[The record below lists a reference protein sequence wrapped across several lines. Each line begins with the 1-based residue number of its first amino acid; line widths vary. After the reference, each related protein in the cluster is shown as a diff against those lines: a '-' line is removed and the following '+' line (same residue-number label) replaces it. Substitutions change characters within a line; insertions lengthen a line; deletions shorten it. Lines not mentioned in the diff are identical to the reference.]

1 MTADADDSRPERV
14 GGGYHRAMPAI
25 DVPAIRHRFPAL
37 AITEGGRP
45 VAYFDGPGGTQV
57 PQGVIDAMTRY
68 LRTMNANHGGHFL
81 TSERSDAALEH
92 AHEVVADF
100 LCADPDEVKFG
111 ANMTTLNFALSRS
124 IGATLGPGD
133 EVVVTWLDHEANV
146 GPWETLARER
156 DVVVRRVE
164 FRPDDCTLDLDA
176 LREAIGPRTRHVAV
190 GWASNAVG
198 TINPVAEIV
207 RMAHAAGA
215 TVSVDAVAYAPH
227 AGIDVREVDCDF
239 LLCSA
244 YKFYGPH
251 VGVLYGKRA
260 LLATLPAFKVRPAED
275 RWETGTQNHEGIVGT
290 AAAIEYLAEIGERF
304 GTPFAEGLS
313 RYGGRRLALKAAL
326 AAIRA
331 TEMDLFAR
339 LMDGLDTVPGIRMW
353 GILDRGRFHERCPT
367 IAFRLGDR
375 PPSETAAAL
384 GRRGLFTW
392 DGDYYATGLMER
404 LGLAETGGAV
414 RVGLMHYN
422 TPDEVDRLLE
432 ALRELSR

>member
-1 MTADADDSRPERV
+1 
-14 GGGYHRAMPAI
+14 MPAI

-37 AITEGGRP
+37 AITDGGRP

-68 LRTMNANHGGHFL
+68 LRTMNANHGGRFL
-81 TSERSDAALEH
+81 TSERSDAMLEH
-92 AHEVVADF
+92 AHQVVADF
-100 LCADPDEVKFG
+100 LCADADEVKFG
-111 ANMTTLNFALSRS
+111 ANMTTLNFALSRA

-133 EVVVTWLDHEANV
+133 EVVVTRLDHEANV
-146 GPWETLARER
+146 GPWEALTRER
-156 DVVVRRVE
+156 DVVVRRVDIRE
-164 FRPDDCTLDLDA
+164 DDCTLDLDS

-198 TINPVAEIV
+198 TINPVQEIV
-207 RMAHAAGA
+207 RIAHAAGA
-215 TVSVDAVAYAPH
+215 TVSVDGVAYAPH
-227 AGIDVREVDCDF
+227 VGIDVREVGCDY

-260 LLATLPAFKVRPAED
+260 LLASLPAFKVRPAED
-275 RWETGTQNHEGIVGT
+275 RWETGTQNHEGIAGT

-304 GTPFAEGLS
+304 GAPFADGLS
-313 RYGGRRLALKAAL
+313 RYGGRRLALKAAM
-326 AAIRA
+326 AAIRS
-331 TEMDLFAR
+331 TEMELFDR
-339 LMDGLDTVPGIRMW
+339 LMDGLATIPAVRTW
-353 GILDRGRFHERCPT
+353 GISERERFDARCPT
-367 IAFRLGDR
+367 IAFRLGTQH
-375 PPSETAAAL
+375 PAETAAAL
-384 GRRGLFTW
+384 GKRGLFTW

-422 TPDEVDRLLE
+422 TPDEVDRLVE
-432 ALRELSR
+432 ALRDLSR

>member
-1 MTADADDSRPERV
+1 
-14 GGGYHRAMPAI
+14 MPAI

-37 AITEGGRP
+37 AITDGGRP

-57 PQGVIDAMTRY
+57 PQVVIDAMTRY
-68 LRTMNANHGGHFL
+68 LRTMNANHGGRFL
-81 TSERSDAALEH
+81 TSERSDAMLDH

-111 ANMTTLNFALSRS
+111 ANMTTLVLALTRA
-124 IGATLGPGD
+124 IGRTLGPGD
-133 EVVVTWLDHEANV
+133 EVIVTRLDHEANV
-146 GPWETLARER
+146 GPWEALARER
-156 DVVVRRVE
+156 DVVVRRVDI
-164 FRPDDCTLDLDA
+164 RDDDCTLDLGSLND
-176 LREAIGPRTRHVAV
+176 AIGPRTRHVAV

-198 TINPVAEIV
+198 TINPVPEIV
-207 RMAHAAGA
+207 RTAHAAGA

-227 AGIDVREVDCDF
+227 VGIDVRAVDCDY

-260 LLATLPAFKVRPAED
+260 LLAALPSFKVRPAED
-275 RWETGTQNHEGIVGT
+275 RWETGTQNHEGIAGT
-290 AAAIEYLAEIGERF
+290 AAAIEYLVEIGERF
-304 GTPFAEGLS
+304 GSPFADGLS
-313 RYGGRRLALKAAL
+313 RYGGRRLALKAAM
-326 AAIRA
+326 AAIRS
-331 TEMDLFAR
+331 TEMELFGR
-339 LMDGLDTVPGIRMW
+339 LMDGLATLPRVRIW
-353 GILDRGRFHERCPT
+353 GIEDRERFDDRCPT
-367 IAFRLGDR
+367 VAFRLAAQH
-375 PPSETAAAL
+375 PAETTAAL
-384 GRRGLFTW
+384 GKRGLFAW

-432 ALRELSR
+432 ALRDLSR

>member
-1 MTADADDSRPERV
+1 
-14 GGGYHRAMPAI
+14 MPAI

-37 AITEGGRP
+37 AITDGGRP

-68 LRTMNANHGGHFL
+68 LRTMNANHGGRFL
-81 TSERSDAALEH
+81 TSERSDAMLEH
-92 AHEVVADF
+92 AHQVVADF
-100 LCADPDEVKFG
+100 LCADADEVKFG
-111 ANMTTLNFALSRS
+111 ANMTTLNFALSRA

-133 EVVVTWLDHEANV
+133 EVIVTRLDHEANV
-146 GPWETLARER
+146 GPWEALTRER
-156 DVVVRRVE
+156 DVVVRRVDICE
-164 FRPDDCTLDLDA
+164 DDCTLDLDS

-207 RMAHAAGA
+207 RIAHAAGA

-227 AGIDVREVDCDF
+227 VGIDVREVDCDY

-260 LLATLPAFKVRPAED
+260 LLASLPAFKVRPAED
-275 RWETGTQNHEGIVGT
+275 RWETGTQNHEGIAGT

-304 GTPFAEGLS
+304 GAPFADGLS
-313 RYGGRRLALKAAL
+313 RYGGRRLALKAAM
-326 AAIRA
+326 AAIRS
-331 TEMDLFAR
+331 TEMELFDR
-339 LMDGLDTVPGIRMW
+339 LMDGLATIPAVRTW
-353 GILDRGRFHERCPT
+353 GISERERFDDRCPT
-367 IAFRLGDR
+367 IAFRLGTQH
-375 PPSETAAAL
+375 PAETSAAL
-384 GRRGLFTW
+384 GKRGLFTW

-422 TPDEVDRLLE
+422 TPDEVDGLVV
-432 ALRELSR
+432 ALRDLSR

>member
-1 MTADADDSRPERV
+1 
-14 GGGYHRAMPAI
+14 MPAI

-37 AITEGGRP
+37 AITDGGRP

-57 PQGVIDAMTRY
+57 PQTVIDAMTRY
-68 LRTMNANHGGHFL
+68 LRTMNANHGGRFL
-81 TSERSDAALEH
+81 TSRRSDAMLEH
-92 AHEVVADF
+92 AHQVVADF

-146 GPWETLARER
+146 GPWEALARER
-156 DVVVRRVE
+156 DVVVRRVDV
-164 FRPDDCTLDLDA
+164 RTDDCTLDPDA

-198 TINPVAEIV
+198 TINPIAQIV
-207 RMAHAAGA
+207 RLAHDAGA

-227 AGIDVREVDCDF
+227 AGIDVREIDCDF

-251 VGVLYGKRA
+251 LGVLYGKRA
-260 LLATLPAFKVRPAED
+260 RLDALPAFKVRPAED
-275 RWETGTQNHEGIVGT
+275 RWETGTQNHEGIAGT
-290 AAAIEYLAEIGERF
+290 AAAIEYLAEVGERF
-304 GTPFAEGLS
+304 GTPFADGLS
-313 RYGGRRLALKAAL
+313 RYGGRRLALKAAM

-331 TEMDLFAR
+331 TEMELFGR
-339 LMDGLDTVPGIRMW
+339 LVDGLSTVPGIRTW
-353 GILDRGRFHERCPT
+353 GILDRARFDERCPT
-367 IAFRLGDR
+367 IAFRLGDQ
-375 PPSETAAAL
+375 PPSATTEAL
-384 GRRGLFTW
+384 GRLGIFAW

-422 TPDEVDRLLE
+422 TPDEVDRLVD
-432 ALRELSR
+432 ALRDLAR